1 VSSVMVGANDGV
13 VADSHGEAGRE
24 QTVSEAVRCQFC
36 MAVLSEVGS
45 DTWDGEHKDW
55 CPVVERES

>member
-1 VSSVMVGANDGV
+1 
-13 VADSHGEAGRE
+13 
-24 QTVSEAVRCQFC
+24 VSEAVRCQFC